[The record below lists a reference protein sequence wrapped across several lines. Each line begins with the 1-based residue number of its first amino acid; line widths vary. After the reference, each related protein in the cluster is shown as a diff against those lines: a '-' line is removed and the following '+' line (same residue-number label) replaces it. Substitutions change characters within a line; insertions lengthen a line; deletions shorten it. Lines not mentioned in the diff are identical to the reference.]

1 MGALESLALAATGTA
16 LLVAV
21 AWWLGL
27 VRTVPLQGPSQAA
40 RAIEAWL
47 PGAVVSQL
55 ALSPDR
61 LAGLARLEGGAL
73 ALVVALG
80 DRTAV
85 RLVDAARLVR
95 HTPALIE
102 VPAAGFGQPARVCV
116 FAPSELDGVL
126 LHGTGQA
133 A

>member
-1 MGALESLALAATGTA
+1 MGALESLALAAFGTA

-27 VRTVPLQGPSQAA
+27 VRTVPLDGEAQAA

-55 ALSPDR
+55 ALSPDH
-61 LAGLARLEGGAL
+61 LAALARLEGGAL

-85 RLVDAARLVR
+85 RLVDADRLVR
-95 HTPALIE
+95 YTPALLG

-116 FAPSELDGVL
+116 FEPSALDGVL
-126 LHGTGQA
+126 QHGTGQA

>member
-27 VRTVPLQGPSQAA
+27 ARTVPLEDAAQAS
-40 RAIEAWL
+40 RAIEAWI

-55 ALSPDR
+55 ALSPDH

-73 ALVVALG
+73 VLVVALG

-85 RLVDAARLVR
+85 RLVDASRLIR
-95 HTPALIE
+95 RTPALIE
-102 VPAAGFGQPARVCV
+102 IPAAGFGQPARVCV
-116 FAPSELDGVL
+116 FDPYTLDGVL
-126 LHGTGQA
+126 LDGKGTA

>member
-1 MGALESLALAATGTA
+1 MGALESLALAAFGTA

-27 VRTVPLQGPSQAA
+27 VRTVPLDGEAQAA

-55 ALSPDR
+55 ALSPDH
-61 LAGLARLEGGAL
+61 LAALARLEGGAL

-85 RLVDAARLVR
+85 RLVDADRLVR
-95 HTPALIE
+95 YTPALLA

-116 FAPSELDGVL
+116 FEPTALDGVL
-126 LHGTGQA
+126 QHGTGQA